1 MVYSMTADFVQSDAG
16 DAKRAFIDALYR
28 KYSRALWKFLARQRL
43 SRDEVADIVQETYCR
58 ILQAGN
64 VDAIRN
70 PKAFLFRV
78 AHNVR
83 LNKHKLRRSVGQEPL
98 DIDGID
104 IASDEPGPY
113 RSFKGEQE
121 LAVVRA
127 AFEELAP
134 KCREAFV
141 MNRFENMTFA
151 QIAAELD
158 LSVSMIEKHVS
169 HALSHM
175 RKKVGEAHMRKRLNV
190 ERPALDREALRTLK
204 PHDRAPK

>member
-1 MVYSMTADFVQSDAG
+1 MVYSMTTDLVHSDTG
-16 DAKRAFIDALYR
+16 DARRAFIDALYR

-43 SRDEVADIVQETYCR
+43 SRDDVADIVQETYCR
-58 ILQAGN
+58 IQQAGN

-78 AHNVR
+78 ANNVR
-83 LNKHKLRRSVGQEPL
+83 LNKQKLRRNVGQEPL
-98 DIDGID
+98 DIDSID

-113 RSFKGEQE
+113 RSCKGEQE

-151 QIAAELD
+151 QIAVELD

-169 HALSHM
+169 HAISHM
-175 RKKVGEAHMRKRLNV
+175 RKSLNV
-190 ERPALDREALRTLK
+190 ERPALDRETLRTFK
-204 PHDRAPK
+204 SRDGAPK